1 MAAFKNSTVKID
13 NEEKMCGE
21 ALYTDDI
28 HFKDFLW
35 VRPLRSNIPC
45 GRIKSVNVPTLPKG
59 YYFISATDIV
69 KENVV
74 NIIFSDWPVFADGY
88 VKYYGETIGLLI
100 GPDKEVLEELA
111 RMTQVYYIELTPT
124 FDLVNSKIHKEFKKG
139 NLEEVIKD
147 ADFTLTETFETGY
160 QEQVYLETQGMIMWL
175 DGDKITIKASMQ
187 CPYYIKNAVVRTL
200 GCSPDKVRVIQP
212 AVGGAFGGKE
222 HYPSMMAAQMATAIY
237 KIKKPLKMIFDR
249 DEDLMYTTKRHP
261 SKTTYTGYVKDGKLV
276 GVKAHVRLNGGAYK
290 GCSGVVLSRALIAV
304 VDCYDVPNLEIEG
317 DVYITNTM
325 PTAAFRGFGSPQ
337 TIFAFEMFIEHVAKA
352 MGVDP
357 VEFKLKHLVK
367 KGMVTAV
374 NGRFHDEIIFPELL
388 NKAMEM
394 SDFKRKYEE
403 YKKPGSNRGIGLS
416 CFLHGCG
423 FTGSGES
430 TIINAQLKLTKDE
443 HDIVHLY
450 TSQVDFGQGNRTTLK
465 KIVSDTL
472 GIPEEQVE
480 HEAPDTD
487 HTLST
492 GPTAASRT
500 IIIVG
505 FLCEKAAK
513 HLKEIWKPGVYQEW
527 IEPYVGPDYIHW
539 DEDTLQG
546 DAYPGYAWGVNVV
559 EVSFD
564 PMTYQVK
571 VEGLWSTYDVG
582 HAIDDRIVVGQADG
596 GIAQAIGYGYME
608 NMEAIEGRFRQKTLS
623 DYVIPTTKDL
633 PSMETKLIDNLFAYG
648 ASGAKGCGELT
659 LVGGAPALCH
669 AIEMA
674 IDRNINKIPANPEY
688 LMELVEHGKD

>member
-200 GCSPDKVRVIQP
+200 GCSPDKVRVIQT